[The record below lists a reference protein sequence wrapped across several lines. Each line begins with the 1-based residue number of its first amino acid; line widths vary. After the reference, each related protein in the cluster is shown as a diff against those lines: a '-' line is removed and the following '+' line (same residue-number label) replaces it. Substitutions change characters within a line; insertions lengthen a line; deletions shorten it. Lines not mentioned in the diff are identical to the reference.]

1 MRRLLFILSFFV
13 CLSAPAQT
21 LSPIKTGREGGFVDI
36 EVPFIRSASI
46 QGDGS
51 TLGIVVEFGGLFNGK
66 PVKYVLLVP
75 REWDDA
81 PLPGL
86 HLDPT
91 PKASGL
97 AFRAAEDGSVEFLQM
112 LAALYGLP
120 QKGRNPKEFVVV
132 QALAL
137 GGIPEPLETGSLE
150 TKVFFRGDSAVQ
162 GNAELYVHIDFTRRV
177 VRLNEKDPEYRSAIV
192 EALSE

>member
-1 MRRLLFILSFFV
+1 MRRLLFILSFFI
-13 CLSAPAQT
+13 CSNAPAQT

-46 QGDGS
+46 QGDGGA
-51 TLGIVVEFGGLFNGK
+51 LGIVVEFGGLFNGK

-75 REWDDA
+75 RDWDDA

-86 HLDPT
+86 RLNPT
-91 PKASGL
+91 PKSSDLG
-97 AFRAAEDGSVEFLQM
+97 FRAAEDGSVEFLQM
-112 LAALYGLP
+112 LATLYELP
-120 QKGRNPKEFVVV
+120 QKVRSPKEFVGV

-137 GGIPEPLETGSLE
+137 GGVPEPLESGSLE
-150 TKVFFRGDSAVQ
+150 TKVFFRDGSTAQ
-162 GNAELYVHIDFTRRV
+162 RNAELYVHVDFTRRV
-177 VRLNEKDPEYRSAIV
+177 VRMNEKDPEYRSAIV